1 MSSTFSP
8 SESIDLL
15 IRVGWSLMEWVGGA
29 LEDVMEG
36 GLIPYCLGTSPAAVS
51 GRMGDVWT
59 CGDTGRDGR
68 DERGFSKV

>member
-1 MSSTFSP
+1 
-8 SESIDLL
+8 
-15 IRVGWSLMEWVGGA
+15 MEWVGGA